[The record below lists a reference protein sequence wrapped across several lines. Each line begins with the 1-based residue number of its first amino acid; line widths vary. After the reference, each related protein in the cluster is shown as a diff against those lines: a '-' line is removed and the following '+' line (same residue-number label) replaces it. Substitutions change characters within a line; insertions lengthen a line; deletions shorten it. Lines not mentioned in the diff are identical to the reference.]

1 MQFGLA
7 PHSGT
12 IFWMRELRSSGQ
24 TKVQR
29 MLNVPERSSVYDARD
44 AFNQV
49 SKAVTISSVVAIAL
63 LVISICETF
72 HIHNVR
78 ARNYYGKYL

>member
-29 MLNVPERSSVYDARD
+29 MLNVPERWWYIILP
-44 AFNQV
+44 
-49 SKAVTISSVVAIAL
+49 KI
-63 LVISICETF
+63 
-72 HIHNVR
+72 R
-78 ARNYYGKYL
+78 ATG

>member
-29 MLNVPERSSVYDARD
+29 MLNVPERLMVSLVADFEALPY
-44 AFNQV
+44 QV
-49 SKAVTISSVVAIAL
+49 T
-63 LVISICETF
+63 
-72 HIHNVR
+72 N
-78 ARNYYGKYL
+78 